1 MKIRKRCVA
10 IILVFNVIIVIAQH
24 KKADMN
30 MNELQNKKKEDLVQ
44 MAFDLIIKEQPN
56 VTFDPRDFE
65 ITAWKNNRGVLVK
78 FRRIIKFFPLKMATD
93 QAIDFD
99 ITVNLTNDKILP
111 FDNIISTAFY
121 VPTETDLKSL
131 LFIKEKFGFFSS
143 NFENTIREGEND
155 YFIDCENEF
164 SYGKYILN
172 KKTGELGPALQG
184 SYMPVPFLID
194 DKDKADFLIEI
205 KE

>member
-10 IILVFNVIIVIAQH
+10 IILVFNVIVVIAQH
-24 KKADMN
+24 KKANMN
-30 MNELQNKKKEDLVQ
+30 MDELQNKKKEDLVQ
-44 MAFDLIIKEQPN
+44 MAFNLIIKEQPN
-56 VTFDPRDFE
+56 VTFDVRDFE